1 MYINFRDKSLH
12 VAKCGCQNSTKPQ
25 EALVPTI
32 PYLCNALHAVF
43 NGLANSAARTSG
55 FIQRQRQLTG
65 ASFVQ
70 ALVFGFLAKPTISL
84 DQLAQT
90 ATALGSPISA
100 QGLDQ
105 RFTPQAADC
114 LQLVLAAAIQQM
126 VCADPVAIPL
136 LQRFP
141 GVYLLDSTTIML
153 PDALG
158 TLWRGNGGSTPVGTS
173 AALKL
178 QVLWNLTD
186 GTLQHLG
193 LQHGRA
199 SDNASPAQDVELP
212 AGALRIADLGY
223 FGLDRLAKL
232 TAQQVFVLSRLN
244 PQVALFD
251 QAGVRQDLLQ
261 MLEQAQDV
269 LEQEVRIGARQ
280 RVRVRLL
287 AVRVPQEVA
296 DQRRRRMRK
305 ELLEKGKVPTERT
318 LAFAGWTIAVTTV
331 PRERLSLREALVLLR
346 TRWQIELLFKLWKS
360 HGQIDRWRSE
370 QPWRVLCEVYAKL
383 LAMVVLHWVLLV
395 SCWQY
400 PNRSLMKAAQTVQQH
415 AMVLALGL
423 GSSLPRL
430 KEAVSVIQTCL
441 AVGGRLNTRKT
452 KLNTYQL
459 LLTAPY
465 ETVS

>member
-1 MYINFRDKSLH
+1 
-12 VAKCGCQNSTKPQ
+12 
-25 EALVPTI
+25 
-32 PYLCNALHAVF
+32 
-43 NGLANSAARTSG
+43 
-55 FIQRQRQLTG
+55 
-65 ASFVQ
+65 
-70 ALVFGFLAKPTISL
+70 
-84 DQLAQT
+84 
-90 ATALGSPISA
+90 
-100 QGLDQ
+100 
-105 RFTPQAADC
+105 
-114 LQLVLAAAIQQM
+114 M